1 MTLDLEE
8 LVAELEKNRQSIDE
22 WIKKSDEAT
31 ALLLENIDL
40 LDEPD
45 ADKLAELQ
53 YPGARP
59 LEPGPLVK
67 QYERTWEDREGALDW
82 VDKVLSGRTVA
93 AVDGSQIYP
102 PKEMFLSIGVVQA
115 GLVLNRHGDSDY
127 ENITQVKLLSP
138 SDLGQE
144 DMLPKHRNEMVDAL
158 RFKLECETLIPVIRD
173 NEGVTGFLD
182 GPLVLSHIQSIK
194 KQAGEEYLDG
204 ITALLGIEQ
213 ASRSRLC
220 GYVDLSKSTDLCS
233 LLSNLLGNGKRPRV
247 WDVQLLRGRM
257 LWGDRTKAFV
267 CDRDDR
273 QGTQQSALDRYD
285 DFRDAIGFFYMQL
298 NSNSPVRVEFPVLE
312 YTKGD
317 LDDLADMVRAEVLIK
332 GDYPDILYR
341 AHNLAVIKE
350 REKQVFLRMVRGL
363 LADNI
368 GVSSKEIYKSVGGL

>member
-1 MTLDLEE
+1 VTLDLEE
-8 LVAELEKNRQSIDE
+8 LVAELEKNRRSIDD
-22 WIKKSDEAT
+22 WMQKSDEAT
-31 ALLLENIDL
+31 ARLLKNIGL
-40 LDEPD
+40 LDAPD
-45 ADKLAELQ
+45 AGKLADMQ

-59 LEPGPLVK
+59 LEPGPLIK
-67 QYERTWEDREGALDW
+67 PYDRTWEDREGAIAW

-102 PKEMFLSIGVVQA
+102 QKEMFLSIGVVQS
-115 GLVLNRHGDSDY
+115 GLVVNRHGDSDY
-127 ENITQVKLLSP
+127 ETDTILRLLSP

-158 RFKLECETLIPVIRD
+158 RFKLECETLIPVLRD
-173 NEGVTGFLD
+173 QEGVTGFLD
-182 GPLVLSHIQSIK
+182 GSLVLSHIQSVK
-194 KQAGEEYLDG
+194 KQAREEYLDG
-204 ITALLGIEQ
+204 ITALLEIEQ

-220 GYVDLSKSTDLCS
+220 SYIDLSKSTDLCS

-257 LWGDRTKAFV
+257 AWGDRTKAFI

-273 QGTQQSALDRYD
+273 QGGQRSALDRYD

-298 NSNSPVRVEFPVLE
+298 NSNSPARVEFPVWE
-312 YTKGD
+312 YTQGN
-317 LDDLADMVRAEVLIK
+317 LDDLADIVRAEVLIK

-350 REKQVFLRMVRGL
+350 REKQVFLRMVREL
-363 LADNI
+363 LAESM
-368 GVSSKEIYKSVGGL
+368 GVSSKEVYKTVGGL